1 MEERIEATNAELQK
15 KLSTENEK
23 YYGNLIVYV
32 RTKAIIR
39 DTEKAEALL
48 LEILQDILE
57 AQNKGISAEDYFGKN
72 PKQIADEIIKNLPIN
87 LMDTFKLGLIAL
99 VSYLVFTF
107 LPAMIIPEKG
117 IDIGTMLIGGLFI
130 VFVSLMILWLF
141 GISLYSKHSKFNK
154 ALLIIFTSCGFLG
167 AFSILSFVSTPW
179 VIKIGNTAGIVLILL
194 ISALLTYLFYQEND
208 KKIWLSFIPILLCL
222 AIGGILVRIEYFS
235 KFFNTFNGKIA
246 LTIFLLLATISQYL
260 ILFLSFKRK
269 K

>member
-1 MEERIEATNAELQK
+1 MEKRIEEINADLQK
-15 KLSTENEK
+15 KLSIENEK

-39 DTEKAEALL
+39 DTEKAENLL

-87 LMDTFKLGLIAL
+87 LLDTLKLGLIAL
-99 VSYLVFTF
+99 ISYLIFTF
-107 LPAMIIPEKG
+107 LPAMLTPEKG
-117 IDIGTMLIGGLFI
+117 IDVGTIIIGGLFI
-130 VFVSLMILWLF
+130 SLISLMILWLF
-141 GISLYSKHSKFNK
+141 GITLYSSHAKFNK
-154 ALLIIFTSCGFLG
+154 VLLIAFTSCGFLG

-179 VIKIGNTAGIVLILL
+179 VIKIGNTTGIILILL
-194 ISALLTYLFYQEND
+194 IAALLTYLFYQEKD
-208 KKIWLSFIPILLCL
+208 KKIWLPFIPILSCM
-222 AIGGILVRIEYFS
+222 AVGGILLRIEYFS
-235 KFFNTFNGKIA
+235 KIINTDAGKITLA
-246 LTIFLLLATISQYL
+246 VVLIIATILQYL